1 MASTTY
7 TKIEKPSSE
16 QDANKVVTLNVGT
29 DDIDVMVG
37 GFLSISVAGS
47 SNVTLTRAQA
57 LNAVLKFT
65 GALTGN
71 IIIYIPVIANAAITP
86 PTTTIG
92 AIREYTVWNATTG
105 AFSLTVKTS
114 AVASA
119 GVAVTQGTKSLL
131 AHDGT
136 DVFAVVAGGGGGL
149 GYAVRYMTITALTA
163 PADASTY
170 YAGLPIASGYGLQGT
185 HDIARIPVVKAGTI
199 TAVTIRVIVDGTLAS
214 AENVA
219 ISLRLNNTTD
229 TSLTATSQ
237 WTARVVDHLVT
248 GLSIA
253 VVAGDFII
261 IKVVTPTWA
270 TNPTDVSIAGD
281 IYIE

>member
-16 QDANKVVTLNVGT
+16 QDANKIVTLNVGT

-136 DVFAVVAGGGGGL
+136 DVFAVVSGGGSEPASIGVAVSDETTAITTGTAKVTFRMPHAMTVS
-149 GYAVRYMTITALTA
+149 AVRASVNTVSSSGVVTVDINEGGTTILSTKLNI
-163 PADASTY
+163 DASE
-170 YAGLPIASGYGLQGT
+170 
-185 HDIARIPVVKAGTI
+185 K
-199 TAVTIRVIVDGTLAS
+199 
-214 AENVA
+214 
-219 ISLRLNNTTD
+219 
-229 TSLTATSQ
+229 TSLTAATPPVISDSALADDAEI
-237 WTARVVDHLVT
+237 TIDIDAAGT
-248 GLSIA
+248 GAKGLKVWLSGTRA
-253 VVAGDFII
+253 
-261 IKVVTPTWA
+261 
-270 TNPTDVSIAGD
+270 
-281 IYIE
+281 